1 MHVVNGQT
9 REVIQLAI
17 LEVLGFG
24 VLSLIS
30 CSDSLAD
37 GTTSY
42 KTKVNSRVVFSNPRR
57 Q

>member
-1 MHVVNGQT
+1 MHVINGQT

-24 VLSLIS
+24 VLSSIS

-42 KTKVNSRVVFSNPRR
+42 KTKVNRRVMFLIPRH